1 MKTFVGFFN
10 CHQEIKRTKWRWLGH
25 TLRKPADNVT
35 RRGLWWTPQGKRK
48 RGRPKTIWRC
58 STEAK
63 AKAAGLT
70 WGQLEWK
77 AQDGGGGGGGVG
89 MANTGGRPM
98 FRMERQELSQGLV
111 DVICSPSSSHHL
123 RLLADCVHYYVK
135 FT

>member
-10 CHQEIKRTKWRWLGH
+10 RHQEIKRTKRRWLGH

-48 RGRPKTIWRC
+48 RGRPKTIWRR

-77 AQDGGGGGGGVG
+77 AQDGGGDGKHRWTTYVPYG
-89 MANTGGRPM
+89 TTRIKSRFGGRHL
-98 FRMERQELSQGLV
+98 LSLL
-111 DVICSPSSSHHL
+111 ISSSPPPC
-123 RLLADCVHYYVK
+123 RLCALLCKIYLK
-135 FT
+135 S